1 MNIYPFMTPQPSSG
15 AGQLF
20 IWFWLRML
28 AIFMAFT
35 FFLALRLP
43 GQVRACLYNIFR
55 EASRAQVMIST
66 RHLPTLSDG
75 HFVVRYYPG
84 DDESA
89 RLVLKS
95 AREFYPLVARDFR
108 FDSREKIPVIVH
120 PTRES
125 LNASFGWPAS
135 ESAMG
140 VYWAGVI
147 RVLSPTAWIDARDSR
162 QIEEVFNASGPVA
175 HELTHLVVDYITR
188 GNVPRWFTEG
198 VAQYEEYRL
207 TGFRLAGTSEFA
219 GQPLYDF
226 KEMERDFDRLP
237 NQTLAYWQS
246 LEAVEYLVDVYGDE
260 SLHKILAA
268 LGQGDS
274 MDTALKQVTGQDL
287 DCFAAGLRSWLGQK
301 QAGNN

>member
-1 MNIYPFMTPQPSSG
+1 VNIYPLIKTQSPPG
-15 AGQLF
+15 TGQLLL
-20 IWFWLRML
+20 WFWLK
-28 AIFMAFT
+28 IMAVFV
-35 FFLALRLP
+35 ALVFVLVIRVP
-43 GQVRACLYNIFR
+43 GQIRGYVYHIFR
-55 EASRAQVMIST
+55 EAARAQAMIST
-66 RHLPTLSDG
+66 RHMLTLSDG
-75 HFVVRYYPG
+75 HFLVRYYPG
-84 DDESA
+84 DADSA
-89 RLVLKS
+89 RLVLKA

-108 FDSREKIPVIVH
+108 FSAGKKILLVVH

-147 RVLSPTAWIDARDSR
+147 RVLSPRAWIDARDP
-162 QIEEVFNASGPVA
+162 QKVEEVFVGSGPVA
-175 HELTHLVVDYITR
+175 HELTHLVVDYLTR

-207 TGFRLAGTSEFA
+207 TGFRFAGTGDFA

-226 KEMERDFDRLP
+226 GEMERNFDELP

-246 LEAVEYLVDVYGDE
+246 LAVVEYLVEVYGEE

-268 LGQGDS
+268 LGQGRD
-274 MDTALKQVTGQDL
+274 MNGALQQVTGRDL
-287 DCFAAGLRSWLGQK
+287 DRFAAGFRSWLGQK
-301 QAGNN
+301 L